1 MKVRALA
8 IVAVALAGAVGTTFA
23 EAGER
28 SDVRFSVTIGQPAFG
43 WVQPV
48 HDVRI
53 VRPGV
58 GFDRDHDGVPNRFD
72 RVYNPR
78 WDRDGD
84 GVPNRRDRVYNPAWD
99 RDGDGVPNRY
109 DRVDNLRHDR
119 DRDGIPDRFDRRD
132 DRRHDRNPY
141 HSSGR

>member
-23 EAGER
+23 EARDR
-28 SDVRFSVTIGQPAFG
+28 SDVQFSVTSAS
-43 WVQPV
+43 
-48 HDVRI
+48 
-53 VRPGV
+53 RPSAGRSRCESASSARSV
-58 GFDRDHDGVPNRFD
+58 GFDRDHDGIPNRFD
-72 RVYNPR
+72 PVYNPR

-84 GVPNRRDRVYNPAWD
+84 GIPNRYDRLYNPAWD
-99 RDGDGVPNRY
+99 RDGDGIPNRY

-132 DRRHDRNPY
+132 DRRHDRD
-141 HSSGR
+141 SDSGR